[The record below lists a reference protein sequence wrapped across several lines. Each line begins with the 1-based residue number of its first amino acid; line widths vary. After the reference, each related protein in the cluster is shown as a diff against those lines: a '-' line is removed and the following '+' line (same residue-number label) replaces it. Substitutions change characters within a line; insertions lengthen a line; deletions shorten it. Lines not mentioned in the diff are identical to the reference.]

1 MRKRFIILCYPF
13 EQMLDAG
20 VRTVDEK
27 SIDYVRR
34 ALMPELSDTDAS
46 AQFTR

>member
-1 MRKRFIILCYPF
+1 
-13 EQMLDAG
+13 MLDAG
-20 VRTVDEK
+20 VRTLDEK